1 MNYKAKQYYQD
12 SSVANRYYKKR
23 FTSWFGKLSHL
34 IEEKFLRNSIKDLAL
49 DSALDVACG
58 TGRLTKILIDSKIKK
73 VTGTDISD
81 QMMNAA
87 KIYCNNKGV
96 FVKNDATSLDFSDEK
111 FDLAISFRFLDHLPY
126 EEKKKAISEMARV
139 SKKYVMFTMA
149 NLNSITKFARFIRKI
164 NNRNYY
170 EGSLV
175 DEKSI
180 FQVLK
185 ENDLKIIKRRLKMP
199 FMAMEIMY
207 FCEKMK

>member
-1 MNYKAKQYYQD
+1 
-12 SSVANRYYKKR
+12 
-23 FTSWFGKLSHL
+23 
-34 IEEKFLRNSIKDLAL
+34 
-49 DSALDVACG
+49 
-58 TGRLTKILIDSKIKK
+58 
-73 VTGTDISD
+73 
-81 QMMNAA
+81 
-87 KIYCNNKGV
+87 
-96 FVKNDATSLDFSDEK
+96 
-111 FDLAISFRFLDHLPY
+111 
-126 EEKKKAISEMARV
+126 MARV